1 MFLVSILW
9 KIYKLIQK
17 NTQFE
22 RQSKAVRTV
31 YIDVNYRYDFDCRFK
46 AHKSLALL
54 IDKY

>member
-22 RQSKAVRTV
+22 RLSIAVRTV